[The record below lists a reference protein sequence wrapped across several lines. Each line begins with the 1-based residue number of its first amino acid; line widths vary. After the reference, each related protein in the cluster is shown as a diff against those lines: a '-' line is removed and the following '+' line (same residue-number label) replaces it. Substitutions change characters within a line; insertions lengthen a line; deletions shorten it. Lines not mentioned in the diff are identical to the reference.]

1 MKKIKCKII
10 ENQIWTIDNLTPSQY
25 FFLTGIKIPEKNN
38 KWNSYHESKY
48 FYYDNK
54 SDLKQYL
61 FDYKSVQNFKCSTS
75 SKFKFRVP
83 TSHDLNVLIKNID
96 INADIDKPGKKVPQ
110 FIRGAYGWEFN
121 GTNKIGF
128 NAMPNPTINHLGL
141 LEEFK
146 IFRCWFFNLDSMQF
160 EGFNLYT
167 EDIISTSILDLND
180 GCIVRLVMDLEDI
193 RIEENILYV

>member
-1 MKKIKCKII
+1 M
-10 ENQIWTIDNLTPSQY
+10 
-25 FFLTGIKIPEKNN
+25 
-38 KWNSYHESKY
+38 
-48 FYYDNK
+48 
-54 SDLKQYL
+54 
-61 FDYKSVQNFKCSTS
+61 
-75 SKFKFRVP
+75 P

-96 INADIDKPGKKVPQ
+96 INADIDKPGEKVPQ
-110 FIRGAYGWEFN
+110 FIRGVYGWEFN

-141 LEEFK
+141 LNEFK

-193 RIEENILYV
+193 RLEENILYV